1 MIKQLLNDRI
11 YPWTLAGLDDEMRE
25 LTRMHCRRA
34 PHNLPS
40 VRGPQARG
48 NPALAMTRNPV
59 RAYCR
64 GPDAADRDAVWLFSI
79 LVLFSRTSNGFSL
92 GRDLSDRVVERPR
105 RLAEPRRPAVRHVK
119 AVLDADAKFAGDVDA
134 RFVRSE
140 EHTSELQSLMR
151 ISYAVFCLKKKNK
164 SQKHIQ

>member
-1 MIKQLLNDRI
+1 
-11 YPWTLAGLDDEMRE
+11 
-25 LTRMHCRRA
+25 
-34 PHNLPS
+34 
-40 VRGPQARG
+40 
-48 NPALAMTRNPV
+48 MTRNPG

-119 AVLDADAKFAGDVDA
+119 AVLDADAKFAGD
-134 RFVRSE
+134 RSE

-151 ISYAVFCLKKKNK
+151 ISDAVFCLKKQKRKNYK
-164 SQKHIQ
+164 LYG

>member
-1 MIKQLLNDRI
+1 
-11 YPWTLAGLDDEMRE
+11 
-25 LTRMHCRRA
+25 
-34 PHNLPS
+34 
-40 VRGPQARG
+40 
-48 NPALAMTRNPV
+48 MTRNPG

-119 AVLDADAKFAGDVDA
+119 AVLDAHAKFAGDVDA
-134 RFVRSE
+134 RFVRE
-140 EHTSELQSLMR
+140 AHAGGDR
-151 ISYAVFCLKKKNK
+151 K
-164 SQKHIQ
+164 STRLNSSHYCASRMTY